1 VFVDRK
7 NLQESSFD
15 QCSTSKIKKTSNH
28 LTKQTITDLSIF
40 AGEVTMTDF
49 LTDAKSLFEYT
60 QALRRDFH
68 MHPELGFREIRTG
81 GIVAKELEALG
92 IEVTKGVGK
101 TGVVGLLEG
110 ANPGPTLLL
119 RFDMDALPITEDTG
133 AEYSSQNPG
142 VMHAC
147 GHDGH
152 TAIGL
157 TVAKMLH
164 AHRDELAGTIKFC
177 FQPSEEGNN
186 GEEIGGAEMMLRDGV
201 LDSPKVD
208 MSLSLHLW
216 NEKPLGWLGIAG
228 GPVMAGAD
236 IFTIKITGKGGH
248 GAIPQQTVDP
258 VVAAAHIINALQTI
272 VSRNVAPLETAVVSV
287 TTINAGTAFNVIPQT
302 AELTGTIRTFD
313 IGVRQRVIERF
324 GQIARG
330 VGEAMGCQVDVDVK
344 RMTPALINNDSI
356 ASTVQDAARRVLSA
370 SDLDTDGYIT
380 MGAEDMAFMQ
390 EKIPGCYFFVGSN
403 DKARHLDYGHHH
415 PRFDFDEEALIRA
428 SALMASAAMDVLKA
442 K

>member
-1 VFVDRK
+1 
-7 NLQESSFD
+7 
-15 QCSTSKIKKTSNH
+15 
-28 LTKQTITDLSIF
+28 
-40 AGEVTMTDF
+40 MTDF
-49 LTDAKSLFEYT
+49 LKQAQELFPYT
-60 QALRRDFH
+60 QSLRRDFH
-68 MHPELGFREIRTG
+68 IHPELGFREVRTG
-81 GIVAKELEALG
+81 GIVAKELEALD

-110 ANPGPTLLL
+110 AKPGPTLLL

-133 AEYSSQNPG
+133 AEYTSQNPG

-157 TVAKMLH
+157 TVARMLH
-164 AHRDELAGTIKFC
+164 AHRQELAGTIKFC

-186 GEEIGGAEMMLRDGV
+186 GEDVGGAEMMMRDGV

-216 NEKPLGWLGIAG
+216 NEKPLGWLGVAG
-228 GPVMAGAD
+228 GPVMAGAE
-236 IFTIKITGKGGH
+236 IFTIRITGKGGH

-258 VVAAAHIINALQTI
+258 IVAAAQIINSLQTI

-287 TTINAGTAFNVIPQT
+287 TTVNAGTAFNVIPQT

-313 IGVRQRVIERF
+313 NGVRQRVVERF
-324 GQIARG
+324 EKIARG
-330 VGEAMGCQVDVDVK
+330 VGEALGCQVEVNVK
-344 RMTPALINNDSI
+344 RMTPALINDE
-356 ASTVQDAARRVLSA
+356 AVALTVQEAARRVLSE
-370 SDLDTDGYIT
+370 SDLDTSGYLT

-390 EKIPGCYFFVGSN
+390 EKVPGCYFFVGSN
-403 DKARHLDYGHHH
+403 DRSRHLDYGHHH
-415 PRFDFDEEALIRA
+415 PKFDFNEEALIRA
-428 SALMASAAMDVLKA
+428 SALMAAAAVDVLNSK
-442 K
+442 